1 MRLSLVLLEVPL
13 PLLLSLVC
21 FLYSDSK
28 KLSTCLMPTLI
39 DPSIPP
45 VPLWCCH
52 LSLYSTLL
60 ASLNVSFNL
69 LPAVFPASASFYP
82 GISWPV
88 WTLWL
93 HLCCTSDLW
102 CIPDTPHPGHSQ
114 RDAQHFHLYSLQ
126 FFLPSFLAL
135 ANLFHTFPLP
145 PLVRVLLAAPKHT
158 QRTSPC
164 TTCLDKR
171 PVCFSLVLA
180 AIVQVCRQQPAICE
194 LFIQLEWD
202 LSVGHL
208 WVISTLTVCL
218 INYSLAFTCRC
229 AAGDNDLWNS
239 FLMKTTCRPLLKSST
254 AVCRFCDN
262 MEKWTE
268 SALTS
273 TPNLFIYFLQHL
285 LQSWE

>member
-1 MRLSLVLLEVPL
+1 
-13 PLLLSLVC
+13 
-21 FLYSDSK
+21 
-28 KLSTCLMPTLI
+28 MPTLI
-39 DPSIPP
+39 DLS
-45 VPLWCCH
+45 VPLCH
-52 LSLYSTLL
+52 RSLYSTLW
-60 ASLNVSFNL
+60 AYVSFNL
-69 LPAVFPASASFYP
+69 LPGVFPASASFYP

-93 HLCCTSDLW
+93 HLWCTSDLW

-114 RDAQHFHLYSLQ
+114 RDAQHFHLYDLQ

-180 AIVQVCRQQPAICE
+180 TIVEVCRQQPAICE

-218 INYSLAFTCRC
+218 ITYSLAFTCRC
-229 AAGDNDLWNS
+229 ATGDNDLWNS
-239 FLMKTTCRPLLKSST
+239 FLMKQHAGLYLRVAQL
-254 AVCRFCDN
+254 
-262 MEKWTE
+262 
-268 SALTS
+268 SADFAIIWKNGQNPPWQVL
-273 TPNLFIYFLQHL
+273 PIYLFIYFLQNL